1 MATYRIAV
9 LPGDG
14 IGQEVIP
21 EAMRVLGAIG
31 KGTGAAFEF
40 ERALVGGA
48 AIDATGAPLASGTLE
63 LCRAS
68 HAILFGAVGG
78 PKWDDVP
85 HEQRPER
92 GLLALRKELDL
103 YANLRPA
110 KCFPMLVDASPLK
123 REVVEGTDLMVIRE
137 LTGGLYFGEPRGVER
152 FADGGARAI
161 NTMAYTSREV
171 ERIARMGFEVARK
184 RRRRLTSVDKVNV
197 LVVSQLWREVVTSV
211 GREYP
216 DVTLDHLLVDN
227 CAMAL
232 VHRPTQFDTIVTENT
247 FGDILSDEAAILAGS
262 MGMLPSAS
270 LGGSVGLYEPVHG
283 TAPDIAG
290 KGIANPIAAIL
301 SAAMLLRYSLNLEK
315 DADRI
320 DHAVLRVLEQG
331 HRTADIAAP
340 GATPTGTRA
349 MGEMIVRAGA
359 TVIDRSNAFRRDP
372 DVPLVGPE
380 LNAHA
385 ARGHHGIRACPNCT
399 TIVTVMPLKP
409 LHDAGRLTRVIA
421 TSFQAVSGAGV
432 NGIAELREQTLAWA
446 RGEAMVARHF
456 PHQIAFNLV
465 PAIDRFGPD
474 GYTAEEMKLVNET
487 RKILE
492 TPGLP
497 VAPTTVRVPVFTSH
511 SISITAETETKIT
524 AGRARDLFARFP
536 GLKLWDDPAQHR
548 YPMPIAFEGQD
559 DCFVGRIREDLSSPN
574 GLSFWVVG
582 DQLRKGAATNAVQIA
597 ELLLQS

>member
-48 AIDATGAPLASGTLE
+48 AIDATGAPLTSGTLE

-92 GLLALRKELDL
+92 GLLTIRKELDL

-110 KCFPMLVDASPLK
+110 KCFPMLVDAAPLK
-123 REVVEGTDLMVIRE
+123 RQVVEGTDLMVIRE

-171 ERIARMGFEVARK
+171 ERIARIGFAGARK

-197 LVVSQLWREVVTSV
+197 LVVSQLWREVVTRV

-216 DVTLDHLLVDN
+216 DVTLDHVLVDN

-247 FGDILSDEAAILAGS
+247 SGDISSDEAAILAGS

-270 LGGSVGLYEPVHG
+270 LGSLAGAGGGPVGLYEPVHG

-290 KGIANPIAAIL
+290 QGVANPIAAIL
-301 SAAMLLRYSLNLEK
+301 SAAMLLRYSLNMTRE
-315 DADRI
+315 ADRI
-320 DHAVLRVLEQG
+320 DAAVRRVLEQG
-331 HRTADIAAP
+331 HRTRDIAAR
-340 GATPTGTRA
+340 GDKALGTRE
-349 MGEMIVRAGA
+349 MGDLVVQHVEAPAFKGVDVAICSAGSAQAREYAPMIARAGA
-359 TVIDRSNAFRRDP
+359 IVVDKSNGWRMDP
-372 DVPLVGPE
+372 KVPLVVPE
-380 LNAHA
+380 INPHA
-385 ARGHHGIRACPNCT
+385 ARAHQGIIASPNCT

-409 LHDAGRLTRVIA
+409 LHDAGRLRRVVA
-421 TSFQAVSGAGV
+421 TSYQAVSGAGV
-432 NGIAELREQTLAWA
+432 QGIEALREETLAWA
-446 RGEAMVARHF
+446 RGEA
-456 PHQIAFNLV
+456 
-465 PAIDRFGPD
+465 
-474 GYTAEEMKLVNET
+474 
-487 RKILE
+487 
-492 TPGLP
+492 
-497 VAPTTVRVPVFTSH
+497 VAP
-511 SISITAETETKIT
+511 K
-524 AGRARDLFARFP
+524 
-536 GLKLWDDPAQHR
+536 
-548 YPMPIAFEGQD
+548 
-559 DCFVGRIREDLSSPN
+559 
-574 GLSFWVVG
+574 
-582 DQLRKGAATNAVQIA
+582 
-597 ELLLQS
+597 